1 MSKKTIEKIIE
12 FCDNVES
19 SINIDEAVAKDY
31 SYEIGTW
38 DTIQRIRDI
47 VGYKKIIGNKKCN

>member
-1 MSKKTIEKIIE
+1 MSKEIIEKIIE
-12 FCDNVES
+12 FCDDVES
-19 SINIDEAVAKDY
+19 NIDIDKAVAKDY

-47 VGYKKIIGNKKCN
+47 VGYKKCN